1 MAAYDLVLAKMK
13 SVGAAS
19 LPAKVSATASKKKRK
34 QPEPDAAP
42 AASAAAQQL
51 ATEPLTDKPV
61 SKKHKKR
68 MKAKASEAASTE
80 TYTERPLQRTVPPK
94 IMVQATTVQ
103 EPASAQQPRN
113 RHVGRYHKTAA
124 AKKAGSY
131 SKSDLAAILGVD
143 SFPIAAPVSVIAA
156 AQPSEEQ
163 VCTRLLTIEHCTLY
177 AVLYLLLLRCTA
189 LPISHLMTTE
199 TGAAAVDMH
208 SMLSQTHCHACY
220 QCFASYLV
228 SESPLCHSTSQAV
241 CSFTNTVCYIL
252 QESSEDTTFEPQDAA
267 ASPSGRSSLTQSWSC
282 MESPDLIQWLCRVT
296 AYMCMSVAILLCCM
310 RVYVQLCFMEKLQVL
325 SVQREL
331 STLHA
336 NGFYQ
341 ACHGIAKKQTYKQA
355 CNRLVI

>member
-1 MAAYDLVLAKMK
+1 MAAFDLVLARMK

-19 LPAKVSATASKKKRK
+19 LPAKVSAKGSKKKRK

-42 AASAAAQQL
+42 ASAAAQQL
-51 ATEPLTDKPV
+51 ATEHLTDKPV
-61 SKKHKKR
+61 SKKDKKR
-68 MKAKASEAASTE
+68 KKAKASVAASIE
-80 TYTERPLQRTVPPK
+80 TYTESPLQRTVPPK

-143 SFPIAAPVSVIAA
+143 SFPTAAPVSVIAA

-163 VCTRLLTIEHCTLY
+163 VCTRLLTIEHCMLS
-177 AVLYLLLLRCTA
+177 AVLHLLLLRCTA

-220 QCFASYLV
+220 QCFAL
-228 SESPLCHSTSQAV
+228 
-241 CSFTNTVCYIL
+241 
-252 QESSEDTTFEPQDAA
+252 
-267 ASPSGRSSLTQSWSC
+267 
-282 MESPDLIQWLCRVT
+282 
-296 AYMCMSVAILLCCM
+296 
-310 RVYVQLCFMEKLQVL
+310 
-325 SVQREL
+325 
-331 STLHA
+331 
-336 NGFYQ
+336 
-341 ACHGIAKKQTYKQA
+341 
-355 CNRLVI
+355 

>member
-1 MAAYDLVLAKMK
+1 MK

-42 AASAAAQQL
+42 ASAAAQQL

-61 SKKHKKR
+61 SKKDKKR
-68 MKAKASEAASTE
+68 KKAKASVAASIE
-80 TYTERPLQRTVPPK
+80 TYTEPRLQRSIPPK

-103 EPASAQQPRN
+103 EPASIQQPRN

-143 SFPIAAPVSVIAA
+143 SFLTAAPVSVIAA

-163 VCTRLLTIEHCTLY
+163 VCTRLLTIEHCMLS
-177 AVLYLLLLRCTA
+177 AVLHLLLLRCTA

-220 QCFASYLV
+220 QCIASYLV
-228 SESPLCHSTSQAV
+228 SESPPCHSTSQAV
-241 CSFTNTVCYIL
+241 CNFANTVCDIL
-252 QESSEDTTFEPQDAA
+252 QESSEDTTFQPQKAA
-267 ASPSGRSSLTQSWSC
+267 ASPSGRTSFTQSWSC
-282 MESPDLIQWLCRVT
+282 MESPDLIQWLCHVT

-310 RVYVQLCFMEKLQVL
+310 RVYVQLCFMEKLQIV
-325 SVQREL
+325 SAQREL

-336 NGFYQ
+336 NSFYQ
-341 ACHGIAKKQTYKQA
+341 ACNGIAKKQTYKQA